1 MASGIFL
8 DIGSAAIVSST
19 FIPAALTTT
28 TFGTTV
34 DLMDSNANMASAW
47 LDVGAVSGTQGT
59 FDVKMQESTQT
70 ATTGT
75 WTDITGAAFT
85 QFTTS
90 GVVNA
95 SGAAIISFQRNKR
108 YVRAYVTMAGTFT
121 NALFGV
127 SIFSQR
133 NTMPDAKGG
142 WVNESGA
149 S

>member
-1 MASGIFL
+1 MAAGIFL
-8 DIGSAAIVSST
+8 DVGSNAIVLPS

-28 TFGTTV
+28 TLGSTV
-34 DLMDSNANMASAW
+34 DLIDSNANMASAL

-75 WTDITGAAFT
+75 WSDISGATFT

-90 GVVNA
+90 GVA
-95 SGAAIISFQRNKR
+95 GTSGPQIISFQRSKR
-108 YVRAYVTMAGTFT
+108 YVRAYVTVAGTVT
-121 NALFGV
+121 SAVIGV
-127 SIFSQR
+127 AIFAQR
-133 NTMPDAKGG
+133 AVVPDAKGG
-142 WVNESGA
+142 WVNETGA